1 MDMNFNQKEL
11 EILSEALGELN
22 YRLDMQLDDE
32 QDFYGR
38 KELVVRLQ
46 SACDVYHRIFAA
58 LVLETEV
65 NELGIADTP

>member
-11 EILSEALGELN
+11 EVLSEALDELN

-32 QDFYGR
+32 QDFQGR
-38 KELVVRLQ
+38 KELVARLQ
-46 SACDVYHRIFAA
+46 SACNVHDRIFAA
-58 LVLETEV
+58 LALETEV

>member
-11 EILSEALGELN
+11 EVLSEALDEFN
-22 YRLDMQLDDE
+22 YSLDMQLDEE

-38 KELVVRLQ
+38 KRLVARLQ
-46 SACDVYHRIFAA
+46 AACDVSGRIFAA
-58 LVLETEV
+58 LALETEV